1 MSSPC
6 PICGFDGSQL
16 SPADAAVALRS
27 FPRRFTLV
35 LARPDDEDR
44 PDDVLHRRPGS
55 GGLSAVEHAAWVA
68 TGLAQAAEAFGAIV
82 YSSAAT
88 VTLPALDV
96 DPPVRGGDAGPDAVV
111 AAIKGAADPLAS
123 AIGDAPAD
131 AWTRTGLS
139 AEGPVTALDVVRL
152 AVHLG
157 VHHLR
162 QAEQAIAAAI
172 REIGSGS
179 A

>member
-16 SPADAAVALRS
+16 SPADAAVAVRS

-35 LARPDDEDR
+35 LGRPDDEDR
-44 PDDVLHRRPGS
+44 PDDVLHRRPKS
-55 GGLSAVEHAAWVA
+55 GGLSAVEHGAWVA
-68 TGLAQAAEAFGAIV
+68 VGLSQAAQAFVAIV
-82 YSSAAT
+82 YT
-88 VTLPALDV
+88 TNPKVTLPALDV
-96 DPPVRGGDAGPDAVV
+96 DPPVPGADSGPDAVV
-111 AAIKGAADPLAS
+111 AAIKAAGDPLAA

-131 AWTRTGLS
+131 AWTRTGQ
-139 AEGPVTALDVVRL
+139 ATDGPVTALAVVRL

-172 REIGSGS
+172 QETR
-179 A
+179 